1 MSRSAEHSRLRVPS
15 QSRSRPRSL
24 RTTAASLLRDPQ
36 GLVSEGAIS
45 ERDAELLH
53 EFVHPHH
60 HETEETL
67 IGDDTDLDE
76 ELKARALL
84 PWWKRPS
91 PIWYVLCFESVSL
104 IYILSR
110 LLALMPFSSIAW
122 SSTIAPR
129 VEIYTQLA
137 CAVHSPD
144 VYDDQ
149 LLGLVFT
156 NTTPLEAPPE
166 VEQDRPITVF
176 FRDMLES
183 PKNANGNRC
192 ASDPVVQVSVAKLA
206 AGMFHL
212 TMYQPILKA
221 S

>member
-1 MSRSAEHSRLRVPS
+1 MSRSTEHSRLRVPS

-24 RTTAASLLRDPQ
+24 RSTAPSLLRDPQ
-36 GLVSEGAIS
+36 GLVSEGAVS

-60 HETEETL
+60 HEAEETL
-67 IGDDTDLDE
+67 ITDDTDLDE
-76 ELKARALL
+76 ELRARALL

-91 PIWYVLCFESVSL
+91 PVW
-104 IYILSR
+104 

-144 VYDDQ
+144 IYDDQ
-149 LLGLVFT
+149 LLGLIST
-156 NTTPLEAPPE
+156 NTTPLEAPLE
-166 VEQDRPITVF
+166 VKEDRPITVF
-176 FRDMLES
+176 FRDMLEP

-206 AGMFHL
+206 AGMFYL
-212 TMYQPILKA
+212 TTYQPILKA